1 MLGQLFRRDNG
12 PSSRVC
18 RSTGHKNILGTSH
31 PVSRSRC
38 HPNGPVRLVWRRYRL
53 RLVPVALGRRLATL
67 SARLRRSS
75 ACGPAGRRTR
85 AVSDRSLG
93 WSVRGFGRETTGN
106 ATHRAEPR
114 RRRIGSTICRAPPV
128 RFRSAR
134 SGRARIPAK
143 SHFSARSERK
153 IETRQRSFPSA
164 VADVR
169 WAVPAD
175 RAGRTAKQGADEP
188 YARSDSSPR
197 RCSGWSS

>member
-1 MLGQLFRRDNG
+1 MTTVHHRVSPRQPDIRTSSVHLTRSADHDATRTAQPDSFGGGTDYGQ
-12 PSSRVC
+12 C
-18 RSTGHKNILGTSH
+18 RTG
-31 PVSRSRC
+31 
-38 HPNGPVRLVWRRYRL
+38 
-53 RLVPVALGRRLATL
+53 PVALGWRLATL
-67 SARLRRSS
+67 SSRDRRSS
-75 ACGPAGRRTR
+75 ACGQPRRRTR

-164 VADVR
+164 VADAP

-188 YARSDSSPR
+188 YARSDSGPR